1 VERGLVVGKAADVIR
16 DSGRAGRQ
24 PTILIA
30 SREEAASRSLES
42 VFVPGGYRV
51 LKAYT
56 VAQTLERARAA
67 LPDAI
72 ILDTILPEGPG
83 LEVCREL
90 RRDPQFALTPIV
102 LMSSD
107 HATRQQRTAALRAGA
122 WDYLAAPLD
131 AEHLLLKLET
141 FVRSK
146 MAADQAREEGLLD
159 EGTGLY
165 NMRGLARR
173 ARELASQASRRNAA
187 LACVVLAPDFGELGG
202 APEPAEEAIAAA
214 VRRVAAALKG
224 AGRQSDVI
232 GRVGPTEFAVVAFGT
247 DAAGSVKL
255 AARLAQAVEALG
267 QSDEPPP
274 GGPAGAFRLRAGY
287 YAVPDAHVQAAD
299 AAETF
304 LRAAAALRLSRSD
317 LAGSWIRAFPDDTTV
332 GAAAR

>member
-1 VERGLVVGKAADVIR
+1 MRVVVKAAYVLR
-16 DSGRAGRQ
+16 DSGRAVRQ
-24 PTILIA
+24 PTIHIA
-30 SREEAASRSLES
+30 SREEASIRSLES

-214 VRRVAAALKG
+214 VKRVATVLKG

-247 DAAGSVKL
+247 DAAGPGKL

-274 GGPAGAFRLRAGY
+274 GGPAGAVPLRAGY
-287 YAVPDAHVQAAD
+287 YAGPAAPVPDAGAAD
-299 AAETF
+299 A
-304 LRAAAALRLSRSD
+304 LPR
-317 LAGSWIRAFPDDTTV
+317 
-332 GAAAR
+332 

>member
-1 VERGLVVGKAADVIR
+1 MRVVVKAAYVLR
-16 DSGRAGRQ
+16 DSGRAVRQ
-24 PTILIA
+24 PTIHIA
-30 SREEAASRSLES
+30 SREEASIRSLES

-72 ILDTILPEGPG
+72 ILDRILPGGPG

-90 RRDPQFALTPIV
+90 RRAPQFALTPIV
-102 LMSSD
+102 LMSWD

-173 ARELASQASRRNAA
+173 ARGLGSHAGRRNGA
-187 LACVVLAPDFGELGG
+187 LGCVGRGPAFGGPGG
-202 APEPAEEAIAAA
+202 PPQPAEEAI
-214 VRRVAAALKG
+214 
-224 AGRQSDVI
+224 
-232 GRVGPTEFAVVAFGT
+232 P
-247 DAAGSVKL
+247 
-255 AARLAQAVEALG
+255 AARNGV
-267 QSDEPPP
+267 PPP
-274 GGPAGAFRLRAGY
+274 
-287 YAVPDAHVQAAD
+287 
-299 AAETF
+299 
-304 LRAAAALRLSRSD
+304 
-317 LAGSWIRAFPDDTTV
+317 
-332 GAAAR
+332 